1 MPVYDYLCGACG
13 HLLEVVHRI
22 QAEGP
27 RFCPSCGVE
36 GRMKKAIASP
46 TVLYR
51 GSGWAKRDR
60 SIARRSREKA
70 GAAADGKAGRS
81 ASDDGSASSG
91 SPAKSANGS
100 EGGSTS
106 TAGSAST
113 ASSASTPSSTSTA
126 GSASGSESD

>member
-13 HLLEVVHRI
+13 HLLEVVHGI

-60 SIARRSREKA
+60 SIATRSREKA
-70 GAAADGKAGRS
+70 ATAADGKAGHS
-81 ASDDGSASSG
+81 TSDDGRASSG
-91 SPAKSANGS
+91 SPPKSANGS

-113 ASSASTPSSTSTA
+113 AGATSTG

>member
-36 GRMKKAIASP
+36 GRMTKAIASP

-60 SIARRSREKA
+60 SIATRSREKA
-70 GAAADGKAGRS
+70 ATAADGKASRS
-81 ASDDGSASSG
+81 ASDDGRASSASKG
-91 SPAKSANGS
+91 SNSTGS
-100 EGGSTS
+100 NSKGSNSTGSNSKGSTSTEQATAS
-106 TAGSAST
+106 TAGSA
-113 ASSASTPSSTSTA
+113 PSS
-126 GSASGSESD
+126 ERD

>member
-1 MPVYDYLCGACG
+1 MPVYDYLCAACG
-13 HLLEVVHRI
+13 HLLEVVHGI

-60 SIARRSREKA
+60 SIATRSREKA
-70 GAAADGKAGRS
+70 ATAADGKAGRG
-81 ASDDGSASSG
+81 ASDDGRASKG

-113 ASSASTPSSTSTA
+113 ASSASTAGSTSTA